1 MTFSRMQAKSLV
13 RAVLSADS
21 LAKSAD
27 IVRKTALE
35 LSEGRYT
42 SDGFDEDND
51 CEWFRFVPNAWRE
64 TALRFADDL
73 ENDRVSF
80 SIFTEGNSKLPFYS
94 FSALPEFTCPGAG
107 DCLRFCYSFTAWR
120 YPAAFFR
127 QLQNTL
133 FLRFAKHH
141 IVSAWRAIPQNR
153 TVRLYVDG
161 DIDSR
166 ETLAF
171 WCRQLSV
178 RPDLSAYGYSK
189 SFAIFN
195 EWHADGLTIP
205 ANYMVNLSSG
215 SKYEKTQEEAD
226 FSALPFVR
234 GSFVAVPLKSGFA
247 KGFDRFDD
255 PKYHASIRE
264 TARESYGTKRVF
276 SCTGKCGDCLPNG
289 EHACGSDR
297 MRGVLVAIGEHN

>member
-1 MTFSRMQAKSLV
+1 MAFSRSQAKSLV

-21 LAKSAD
+21 LATAAD
-27 IVRKTALE
+27 IIRKTALE
-35 LSEGRYT
+35 LPRGRYAD
-42 SDGFDEDND
+42 DGWDEDNN
-51 CEWFRFVPNAWRE
+51 CTWFRFVPNAWRE

-73 ENDRVSF
+73 ENDRVTF
-80 SIFTEGNSKLPFYS
+80 SVFTEGNSKLPFYS
-94 FSALPEFTCPGAG
+94 FSVLPEFTCPGAG

-133 FLRFAKHH
+133 FLRFAKRHV
-141 IVSAWRAIPQNR
+141 VSAWRSIPQNR
-153 TVRLYVDG
+153 VVRLYVDG

-171 WCRQLSV
+171 WCRQLST

-189 SFAIFN
+189 SFEVFN
-195 EWHADGLTIP
+195 AWHADGLTIP
-205 ANYMVNLSSG
+205 ENYMVNLSSG
-215 SKYEKTQEEAD
+215 SKYAGTDVETT
-226 FSALPFVR
+226 FSKLPVVR
-234 GSFVAVPLKSGFA
+234 GEFVVVPLPRGFA

-255 PKYHASIRE
+255 PKYHAAIRE
-264 TARESYGTKRVF
+264 SARKITGNNRVF
-276 SCTGKCGDCLPNG
+276 SCTGKCGDCLPRG
-289 EHACGSDR
+289 RHACGDKP